1 MTLIETQALRL
12 PRSLRDAVEELSKEE
27 GSTPNEFIVIAVA
40 EKVAALRTEA
50 FLRTARQ
57 EPATNRGPGASEER
71 DSEDRALDGEPDTA
85 EAERGPWVP
94 DKRYLAKV
102 RMQNSAK
109 GELALYF
116 PHEMATDAGWK
127 NGGPIIIS
135 FSDHPGERWVGTVT
149 TESSHMPYLRTNV
162 FSRENGSKR
171 PVSDL
176 LHRSKLQAR
185 DSVPCTIEGD
195 GTVVLRTSEV
205 KRRDNR

>member
-40 EKVAALRTEA
+40 EKVAALRTKA
-50 FLRTARQ
+50 FLRMARQ
-57 EPATNRGPGASEER
+57 EPARKPGPVALEER
-71 DSEDRALDGEPDTA
+71 ESEDRALGGEPDTA
-85 EAERGPWVP
+85 KAEPVPSVP

-127 NGGPIIIS
+127 NGGTIIIS
-135 FSDHPGERWVGTVT
+135 FSDHPGEHWVGIVT

-162 FSRENGSKR
+162 FSRENRSKR

-176 LHRSKLQAR
+176 LHRSALQAR
-185 DSVPCTIEGD
+185 DSVPCTIEDD
-195 GTVVLRTSEV
+195 GTVVLHPSEV
-205 KRRDNR
+205 KRR